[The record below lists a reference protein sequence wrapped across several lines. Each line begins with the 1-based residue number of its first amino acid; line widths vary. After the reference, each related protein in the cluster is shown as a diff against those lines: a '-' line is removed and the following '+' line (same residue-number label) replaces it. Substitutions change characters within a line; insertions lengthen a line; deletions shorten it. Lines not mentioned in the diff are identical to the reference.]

1 MRLRGMLVCVLCLGL
16 ALNAVA
22 DTLTLKNGQV
32 LEGYFVG
39 GNANGV
45 TFVGQDGTS
54 RTYPLSEVAS
64 MSYGPVQ
71 APAPKAAA
79 FWPVYK
85 EYAAAQKQLGDQK
98 LAIIQ
103 DYAKEF
109 LTMNDAKA
117 NDLAQRVM
125 ALDDQRTALRNKYYD
140 AMKKVL
146 PMVLVV
152 RFFQLDGQIQML
164 IDLQIASNLPIIEEL
179 PAKE

>member
-1 MRLRGMLVCVLCLGL
+1 MKIRWGVLILVVLLGTRICAQVKSQVQDPAESKELNTQAYIQLLRE
-16 ALNAVA
+16 
-22 DTLTLKNGQV
+22 D
-32 LEGYFVG
+32 
-39 GNANGV
+39 
-45 TFVGQDGTS
+45 
-54 RTYPLSEVAS
+54 
-64 MSYGPVQ
+64 VQ
-71 APAPKAAA
+71 AKREQIIKEGMQLDDKQAAA

-117 NDLAQRVM
+117 NDLAQRVI
-125 ALDDQRTALRNKYYD
+125 ALDDQRTALRNKYYE

-146 PMVLVV
+146 PTVLVV

-164 IDLQIASNLPIIEEL
+164 IDLQMASNLPIIEEL